1 MTFNISIKGT
11 RKFWNF
17 SPGFIGI
24 NLVIALAITLLS
36 DPSCMADLNRMRG
49 AADDLLLAFLLSTT
63 LSYGGFLI
71 ESYYDDKLSWIQYPL
86 KRLVLESA
94 SYFIYVF
101 CASLALIFLFTW
113 LVTKSFTLNN
123 IPWKQLVLWTKFPM
137 QIAFFISFVFISRSF
152 LMEWRKA
159 AIEAEQLKTERFA
172 RQYQS
177 LKDQLNPHFLF
188 NSLNVLSNLVYE
200 NPDTAAKFV
209 HRLSRIYRYVLDVQ
223 HEELV
228 SLEKELDFAADYL
241 SLQKIR
247 FEDSLQYEI
256 RIDQNTSGNLPPL
269 SLQLLLENAIKH
281 NIASTENPLRIG
293 IFMEN
298 QELVVKNNLQLKSS
312 MPENSAG
319 IGLMN
324 IVKRYELLSNQ
335 TISIQ
340 DTGGSF
346 VVKLPLLEIPEQQK
360 QLFPEPRQTA
370 KPDFR
375 L

>member
-1 MTFNISIKGT
+1 M
-11 RKFWNF
+11 
-17 SPGFIGI
+17 
-24 NLVIALAITLLS
+24 IALAITLLS

>member
-1 MTFNISIKGT
+1 MTSKISGKGSK
-11 RKFWNF
+11 KFWNF

-24 NLVIALAITLLS
+24 NLLIALVITLLS
-36 DPSCMADLNRMRG
+36 NPACLADGNSMLG
-49 AADDLLLAFLLSTT
+49 AADDYLLSFLLSTT

-71 ESYYDDKLSWIQYPL
+71 ESYYDRKISWIQYPL
-86 KRLVLESA
+86 KRLVLESFG
-94 SYFIYVF
+94 YFIYVF
-101 CASLALIFLFTW
+101 CTSFILIFLFTF
-113 LVTKSFTLNN
+113 LIRKSFTLDQ

-137 QIAFFISFVFISRSF
+137 QIAFFLSFIFISRSF

-159 AIEAEQLKTERFA
+159 AIETEQLKTERFA

-200 NPDTAAKFV
+200 NPDTAARFV
-209 HRLSRIYRYVLDVQ
+209 QKLSRIYRYVVDVQ

-256 RIDQNTSGNLPPL
+256 RMDKKQSGNLPPL

-281 NIASTENPLRIG
+281 NIASSEHPLRIELFSDNG
-293 IFMEN
+293 K
-298 QELVVKNNLQLKSS
+298 LVVKNNLQLKSS
-312 MPENSAG
+312 LPENSAG
-319 IGLMN
+319 IGLQN
-324 IVKRYELLSNQ
+324 IVKRYELLSNEAVL
-335 TISIQ
+335 IEN
-340 DTGGSF
+340 TGESF
-346 VVKLPLLEIPEQQK
+346 VVKLPLLEMSGPKKATLSENSYK
-360 QLFPEPRQTA
+360 H
-370 KPDFR
+370 
-375 L
+375 